1 MNNLILESMNG
12 RRLVELV
19 IEEGSELHG
28 VDAISLVA
36 FPAIESNFIFFSKQG
51 APEQSRSMI
60 ALASIDESQR
70 TLVGAA
76 LIPDK
81 HIPRYDESSEEEYDV
96 FFSKETV
103 KQASELFLK
112 QNKTNEHTFEHQTA
126 VDGVSVVES
135 WIVEDPEKD
144 KSAFYG
150 MSMPV
155 GTWMV
160 RVKVDNDEM
169 WAQVK
174 DENVRGFSVEGY
186 FQDKIAELRKP
197 QSMLSKLFNS
207 LWKRK
212 FYEEARL
219 QGGQVIG
226 TEEDSFSA
234 GVAIFTINEEG
245 EPSQITNGNYTT
257 QSGIVFDVFDGIL
270 TEWDGQVQ
278 AVEEAA
284 EVVEEEVV
292 AVELDSMKVLYWK
305 HYLKNEFA
313 RKYT

>member
-1 MNNLILESMNG
+1 MNNIILESMNG

-36 FPAIESNFIFFSKQG
+36 FPAIESNFIFFSKDG

-81 HIPRYDESSEEEYDV
+81 HIPRYDESLEEEYDV

-112 QNKTNEHTFEHQTA
+112 QNKTNEHTFEHQTP

-160 RVKVDNDEM
+160 RVKVDNDDM

-197 QSMLSKLFNS
+197 KSMLRKLFNA
-207 LWKRK
+207 LWKRN
-212 FYEEARL
+212 FYAEARL
-219 QGGQVIG
+219 KGGQVIA

-234 GVAIFTINEEG
+234 GIAIFTINDEG
-245 EPSQITNGNYTT
+245 EPTQIISGNYTT

-284 EVVEEEVV
+284 EVVEEEAV